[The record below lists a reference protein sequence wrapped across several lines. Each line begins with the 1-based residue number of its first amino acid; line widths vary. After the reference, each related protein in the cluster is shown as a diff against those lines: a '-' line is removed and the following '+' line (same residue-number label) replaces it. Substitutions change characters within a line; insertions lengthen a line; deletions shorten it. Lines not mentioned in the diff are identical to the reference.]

1 MQALVDR
8 AALTDLAYKLA
19 YAEDDRDFKGFRAL
33 YTDTVH
39 VDLSAHLGGEPAE
52 ITADHLTARAREVL
66 CSFTYTQHSVA
77 NVLADVDGDRARLRA
92 NVSAYHHL
100 TIAPGVEEY
109 CLVRNRW
116 NLGLEK
122 RDGRWLI
129 NRVIIVRDGPVQGN
143 PDLYEIA
150 AARSAAAAKGKP

>member
-8 AALTDLAYKLA
+8 ATLTDLAYKLA
-19 YAEDDRDFKGFRAL
+19 YAEDDRDFKSFRAL
-33 YTDTVH
+33 YTDKVH
-39 VDLSAHLGGEPAE
+39 VDLSAHLGGAPAE
-52 ITADHLTARAREVL
+52 ITADHLTERAREVL

-77 NVLADVDGDRARLRA
+77 NVLAEVDGDRASLRA

-100 TIAPGVEEY
+100 TLAPGVEEY

-116 NLGLEK
+116 NLGLVKSE
-122 RDGRWLI
+122 GRWLI
-129 NRVIIVRDGPVQGN
+129 ERVVIVRDGPVQGN

-150 AARSAAAAKGKP
+150 AARTAAVAGGKS